1 MEPGAWKEGIAMTD
15 IIMVLLS
22 VPAAIV
28 ALFDLCDKVSAL
40 IEWID
45 GEAEAQD

>member
-1 MEPGAWKEGIAMTD
+1 MIEIIA
-15 IIMVLLS
+15 VLIS

-40 IEWID
+40 IERID
-45 GEAEAQD
+45 GDEAQD